1 MFSDSSRSDLPAHSI
16 SQPTSIPINNNQL
29 SIFLQIHSF
38 LMCNSIHSCC
48 LLWLGPTETAC
59 HVATP
64 WQHSLTYSCCRL
76 LLPQAHPRA
85 PQHTDGGARVTVKGI
100 CSGNRHQFPPV
111 TVFWKNWPA
120 QAHECLSHRKQ
131 SKTHGAGGESMAAF
145 SLGLI

>member
-1 MFSDSSRSDLPAHSI
+1 MFLDSSRSDLPAHSI

-48 LLWLGPTETAC
+48 LLRLGPTETVC

-64 WQHSLTYSCCRL
+64 WQHSLTSSCCRL

-85 PQHTDGGARVTVKGI
+85 PQHTDSGACVTVKGI
-100 CSGNRHQFPPV
+100 CSGNRDQFPPV

-120 QAHECLSHRKQ
+120 QAHECLSHTGNKARHTELEVSPRQ
-131 SKTHGAGGESMAAF
+131 PSHSV
-145 SLGLI
+145 